1 MKIDKSL
8 KEKKKKKMNNFIN
21 IQNIIKIK
29 ITKIG
34 TIRYNEARIY
44 KDLKQF

>member
-1 MKIDKSL
+1 MKTDKSL
-8 KEKKKKKMNNFIN
+8 KKKMNNFIN
-21 IQNIIKIK
+21 IQNINIKKIKIK

-44 KDLKQF
+44 KDLMQF